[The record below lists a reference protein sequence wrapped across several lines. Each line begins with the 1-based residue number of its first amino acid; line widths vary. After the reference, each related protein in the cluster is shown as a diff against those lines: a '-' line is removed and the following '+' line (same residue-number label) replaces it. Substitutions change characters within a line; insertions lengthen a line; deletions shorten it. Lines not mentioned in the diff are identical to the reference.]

1 MSLSCKC
8 QILDLLIA
16 AISAVVLNEKILFHF
31 GFLCL
36 VQSKFMTKRCVSTC
50 IVVIFSNVR
59 RKGWGGNDKTNF
71 SETPYSGNNHR

>member
-1 MSLSCKC
+1 M
-8 QILDLLIA
+8 LDLLIA

-36 VQSKFMTKRCVSTC
+36 VQSKFMREHLHCSDFQQCTQEGV
-50 IVVIFSNVR
+50 
-59 RKGWGGNDKTNF
+59 GGNDKTNF